1 MSVLTYIPI
10 CSPPV
15 FSLSASLPAS
25 VNFDFVIA
33 VALIKVTRHYDF
45 DLEFSDDEWGQVL
58 FSSTNVVI
66 GNVLSRQ
73 IFFLL
78 F

>member
-45 DLEFSDDEWGQVL
+45 DLEFSDDE
-58 FSSTNVVI
+58 
-66 GNVLSRQ
+66 
-73 IFFLL
+73 
-78 F
+78 